1 MTSRLPSAVSTAIG
15 LLAGAIALVWY
26 GNREATSV
34 ATVSES
40 APQITEAPVAT
51 AETVASVDEAVP
63 DAVAVTEA
71 ELQSDPQF
79 DDASYD
85 EPNDDL
91 LIIEPGDPTRYIT
104 PADREADIQR
114 RKRQREASLT
124 AASRVGSDRLQ
135 SLGMLGTYAGEGNED
150 AVAELRRVLTS
161 DDADLRADALEAIA
175 ELLPGSDAVPAYAE
189 VPPADEAVDR
199 IIAALQGQLP

>member
-1 MTSRLPSAVSTAIG
+1 MTSRLPSAVSIAIG
-15 LLAGAIALVWY
+15 LVAGAIALVWY

-34 ATVSES
+34 ATVPEP
-40 APQITEAPVAT
+40 APQVTEAPVAMA
-51 AETVASVDEAVP
+51 AEPVASVEGTEP
-63 DAVAVTEA
+63 DAVTEA
-71 ELQSDPQF
+71 ELQNDPEF

-91 LIIEPGDPTRYIT
+91 LIIEQGDPTRYIT

-114 RKRQREASLT
+114 RQRQREASLT
-124 AASRVGSDRLQ
+124 AASQVGSDRLQ

-175 ELLPGSDAVPAYAE
+175 ELLPDSDAVPAYAE
-189 VPPADEAVDR
+189 APPADEAVDR